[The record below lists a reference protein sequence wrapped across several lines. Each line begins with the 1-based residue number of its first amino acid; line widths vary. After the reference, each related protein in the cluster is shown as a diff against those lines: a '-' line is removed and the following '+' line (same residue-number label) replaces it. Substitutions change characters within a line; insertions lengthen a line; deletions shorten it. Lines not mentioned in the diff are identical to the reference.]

1 MPRSKADFLRLA
13 IRVSDQE
20 AAKEHFPGWFTKQAY
35 RLKAEL
41 VELEAEEALKD
52 PTEGLCGPQK
62 ADLKNTSTDSRSTK
76 RASTQRRKRK
86 TKRS

>member
-13 IRVSDQE
+13 IRVSDRE
-20 AAKEHFPGWFTKQAY
+20 AAKETFPGWFTKQAY

-41 VELEAEEALKD
+41 VELEAEEALKV
-52 PTEGLCGPQK
+52 PTDGSCGPQK
-62 ADLKNTSTDSRSTK
+62 ADQTNASSDSRPIK